1 MRSKWNIVV
10 MMLSMALV
18 GMSCAPMGGGAHG
31 DEATPAETQESTD
44 DGTMMEGDMGG
55 DDMGKNGGDHMESDA
70 MEMDE
75 GDHMDSDA
83 EGATEGE
90 TDEGGEE

>member
-1 MRSKWNIVV
+1 MRSKWSVV
-10 MMLSMALV
+10 AMMLSMALV
-18 GMSCAPMGGGAHG
+18 GMSCALMSGGSHG
-31 DEATPAETQESTD
+31 DEATPAESQESTD
-44 DGTMMEGDMGG
+44 DDTMMKGDMGG
-55 DDMGKNGGDHMESDA
+55 DDVEMNEGDHMEGDA

-83 EGATEGE
+83 EGAMEDE